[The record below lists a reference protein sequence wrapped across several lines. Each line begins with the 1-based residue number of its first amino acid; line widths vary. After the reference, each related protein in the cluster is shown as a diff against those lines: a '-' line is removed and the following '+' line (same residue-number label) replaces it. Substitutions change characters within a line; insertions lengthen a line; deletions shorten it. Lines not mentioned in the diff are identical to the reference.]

1 VSTDSEEVVIIEIFL
16 KDIVA
21 EARPVRV
28 FVVSPD
34 WELLERS
41 HGRSQAEVKVE
52 TAGDKMVF
60 VDSVVRRWL
69 VE

>member
-1 VSTDSEEVVIIEIFL
+1 VSTNSEEVVIVEIFL

-21 EARPVRV
+21 EARPVRI
-28 FVVSPD
+28 FVVRPD

-41 HGRSQAEVKVE
+41 HGRSQGVE

-60 VDSVVRRWL
+60 VDSVVGQWL